1 MQKGM
6 GGVSWEEREGVG
18 IRNDLHIRPEDGE
31 KADLGKL
38 AKEEVYRREGG
49 KVIEIRELA
58 EAQRRLWSSKVRS

>member
-1 MQKGM
+1 M
-6 GGVSWEEREGVG
+6 G

-31 KADLGKL
+31 KADLRKL

-58 EAQRRLWSSKVRS
+58 EAQRRRLWSSKVRS

>member
-1 MQKGM
+1 M
-6 GGVSWEEREGVG
+6 GVG